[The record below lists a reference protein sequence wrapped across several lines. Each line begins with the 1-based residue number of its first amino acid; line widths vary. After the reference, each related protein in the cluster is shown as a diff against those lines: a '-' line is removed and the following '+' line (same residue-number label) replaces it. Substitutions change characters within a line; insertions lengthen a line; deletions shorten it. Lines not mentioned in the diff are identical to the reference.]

1 MNFPTDFFTLFE
13 FTLWIT
19 ELDTLCSLAEPKLCN
34 EWFNTL
40 SLLLYGGWKVV
51 FFDLARRFTGGNSI
65 LLSNERESTERL
77 TSHFLCKYSFRW
89 HSSFSM
95 SSLTLKTSNSYRN
108 KNKKRIKVGLLLNLG
123 IVFVA
128 WSSMDNIDFKEIY
141 LWKEWIN
148 EKEKPIYFF
157 VIFKEKIYLSRNFSN
172 IK

>member
-1 MNFPTDFFTLFE
+1 
-13 FTLWIT
+13 
-19 ELDTLCSLAEPKLCN
+19 
-34 EWFNTL
+34 
-40 SLLLYGGWKVV
+40 
-51 FFDLARRFTGGNSI
+51 
-65 LLSNERESTERL
+65 
-77 TSHFLCKYSFRW
+77 
-89 HSSFSM
+89 
-95 SSLTLKTSNSYRN
+95 
-108 KNKKRIKVGLLLNLG
+108 VGLLLNLG